1 MIDNSADV
9 DAYLAGKQPG
19 TELRLQVLSAG
30 RERRVTAT
38 LAARPGPRVVANNN
52 DVPVLMLDT
61 GGHMAVVKGIAFTPD
76 GSQLVTAAED
86 KLVRVWDW
94 KSGKTVR
101 IIRGNVGPGTEGQI
115 YGMALSPNGRW
126 LATGGWMSIPGQP
139 GHMAR
144 LYDFSTGKLVTL
156 LKGHTNIVNNLAF
169 SPDSRKLISGG
180 SDYQAIIWDLDNLR
194 LQHRLVGHTDII
206 HAVAF
211 TPDGARAVTGSN
223 DTTLR
228 LWNVSDGKMIAE
240 MRGHKGKIWNA
251 IGIRQSDGMIAS
263 GDHEGEIRLWD
274 GRTGAF
280 IKTLAQ
286 HDNSVGHVSFTKD
299 GRYLVAGAGYQARR
313 GSYSVR
319 VWEVAT
325 GKETVTYSRHG
336 DLVLTAATTPNGQL
350 VATGG
355 GGKYEIELWDPKTGT
370 NTRSLIGTGAMGW
383 SVGFSPDGRRIAW
396 GSTYNEKSTNERGPL
411 EYQLQL
417 PGANQS
423 LGRPERIGE
432 EAGKSFLRARW
443 SQGAYALGTRRG
455 GNFGFDALLDIKK
468 DGKTVA
474 TIERGAADGY
484 DHRSYGFS
492 PDGKTIIS
500 GGSNG
505 FFHAFD
511 LAGKRIGGF
520 IGHEGVVWA
529 VATSPDGRYL
539 VSGGG
544 DQTVR
549 LWNLQDARADRE
561 PVPRPRRRVG
571 DVDPAGLLHGLAGLP
586 TRSSAGRST
595 RAPRTRPIMSVP
607 TSCAST

>member
-1 MIDNSADV
+1 M
-9 DAYLAGKQPG
+9 
-19 TELRLQVLSAG
+19 
-30 RERRVTAT
+30 
-38 LAARPGPRVVANNN
+38 
-52 DVPVLMLDT
+52 
-61 GGHMAVVKGIAFTPD
+61 
-76 GSQLVTAAED
+76 
-86 KLVRVWDW
+86 
-94 KSGKTVR
+94 
-101 IIRGNVGPGTEGQI
+101 
-115 YGMALSPNGRW
+115 
-126 LATGGWMSIPGQP
+126 
-139 GHMAR
+139 
-144 LYDFSTGKLVTL
+144 
-156 LKGHTNIVNNLAF
+156 
-169 SPDSRKLISGG
+169 ISGG
-180 SDYQAIIWDLDNLR
+180 SDNQAIIWDLDNLR

-280 IKTLAQ
+280 VKTLAQ

-355 GGKYEIELWDPKTGT
+355 GGKYEIELWDPKTGN

-383 SVGFSPDGRRIAW
+383 SVGFSSDGRRIAW

-423 LGRPERIGE
+423 LGRPERISE
-432 EAGKSFLRARW
+432 DAGKSFLRARW

-500 GGSNG
+500 GGVERLLSRLRFG
-505 FFHAFD
+505 RQEDRQFHRPRGRGVGHRH
-511 LAGKRIGGF
+511 LARRPLPGLGRRR
-520 IGHEGVVWA
+520 
-529 VATSPDGRYL
+529 PDHPP
-539 VSGGG
+539 VEPE
-544 DQTVR
+544 
-549 LWNLQDARADRE
+549 DARADRE

-571 DVDPAGLLHGLAGLP
+571 DVDPAGLLHGLAGVGQDRRL
-586 TRSSAGRST
+586 ADQQGRGECG
-595 RAPRTRPIMSVP
+595 RL
-607 TSCAST
+607 CGC